1 VRTIEMAVRY
11 RISVLRKI
19 LRNLPL
25 TIPFGC
31 VGRDG
36 SAILETLIGAADP
49 VAFRVALE
57 SGPFD

>member
-1 VRTIEMAVRY
+1 MAVRY

-36 SAILETLIGAADP
+36 SAILEALIGAADP
-49 VAFRVALE
+49 VAFE
-57 SGPFD
+57 SR

>member
-1 VRTIEMAVRY
+1 MAVRY

-19 LRNLPL
+19 LMNLTL

-36 SAILETLIGAADP
+36 SAILEALIGAADP
-49 VAFRVALE
+49 VALE
-57 SGPFD
+57 SR